1 MSFLTEFKKFAMRGN
16 VLDMAV
22 GIIMGGAFTPIVN
35 SLVNDIIMPPIGIL
49 LGNVDFSQLAIT
61 IKAATETTPA
71 VTINYGL
78 FINTIIS
85 FLIVAFAVFLLVKRR
100 AKNRQHLRPHRQKR
114 NCSPRFATCSKKNSG
129 KRLSRQIYG
138 PQPVATHRLLFLPLY
153 E

>member
-85 FLIVAFAVFLLVKRR
+85 FLIVAFAVFLLVKFV
-100 AKNRQHLRPHRQKR
+100 N
-114 NCSPRFATCSKKNSG
+114 
-129 KRLSRQIYG
+129 RLSETKSKE
-138 PQPVATHRLLFLPLY
+138 PAAPPAPSAEEKLLTEIRDLLKK